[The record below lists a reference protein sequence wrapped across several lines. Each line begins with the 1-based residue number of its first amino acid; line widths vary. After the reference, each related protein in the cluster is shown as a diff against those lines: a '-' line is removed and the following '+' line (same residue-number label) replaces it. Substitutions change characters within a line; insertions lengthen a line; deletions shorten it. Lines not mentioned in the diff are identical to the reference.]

1 VRRGPG
7 DKVEAHS
14 NQNSAREFACPRL
27 TPMPCRWA
35 TRLRRSRDRKL
46 AWAVQS
52 CAAQRTGAM
61 APRLVARESGAR
73 GENHRVVFSSHPG
86 RRTPVTHPCPACG
99 LRGTPHASGL
109 SACRN
114 CLCDPRCRRSLKPCA
129 SSAARTPH
137 SVRAVVGLRGE
148 QSAGL
153 RPCTPCEGK
162 TTQTPWSLPR
172 AVSSAARAGPR
183 GCVLVRSIARGVIR
197 VQAPVC
203 VGGGRMA
210 AADGGQRERSPALP
224 ASSRRSEGPAI
235 RSRPI
240 RIKLCA

>member
-1 VRRGPG
+1 VQLGWFRQEIECRCAALVFYNL
-7 DKVEAHS
+7 KRVVEELGGGWQTAPPVIVAAWISSYGRFGWAGEAQSIAILASHS
-14 NQNSAREFACPRL
+14 GL
-27 TPMPCRWA
+27 M
-35 TRLRRSRDRKL
+35 RRSIRSFRR
-46 AWAVQS
+46 ATTATERP
-52 CAAQRTGAM
+52 RT
-61 APRLVARESGAR
+61 
-73 GENHRVVFSSHPG
+73 
-86 RRTPVTHPCPACG
+86 
-99 LRGTPHASGL
+99 
-109 SACRN
+109 
-114 CLCDPRCRRSLKPCA
+114 
-129 SSAARTPH
+129 
-137 SVRAVVGLRGE
+137 VRAVVGLRGE